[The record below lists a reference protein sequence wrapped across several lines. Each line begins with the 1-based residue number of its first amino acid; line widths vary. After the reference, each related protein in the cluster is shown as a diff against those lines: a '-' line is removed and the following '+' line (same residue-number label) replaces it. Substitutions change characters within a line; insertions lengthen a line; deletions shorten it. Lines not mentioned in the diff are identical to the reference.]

1 MGRSELALKYH
12 KGCGRKVVRAKH
24 MAQEVI
30 GEPGSPPDLCP
41 MIHPWHGIAPGK
53 HAPQRVNAIIEIPKD
68 SKGKYELHKESGLLM
83 LDRVLFSAVHYP
95 ANYGFIPGT
104 YCDDKDPLDILV
116 LTSLTLPHLCLVEA
130 TVIGVMRMVDQGE
143 ADDKIIAVATHD
155 ESMNHITD
163 VSQLAPHTELQ
174 IRRFFMDYKTLEG
187 KGVKVEKFLG
197 REEALRI
204 VEESIALYRTSLGK
218 AV

>member
-1 MGRSELALKYH
+1 
-12 KGCGRKVVRAKH
+12 
-24 MAQEVI
+24 MA
-30 GEPGSPPDLCP
+30 
-41 MIHPWHGIAPGK
+41 HPWHDITPGK
-53 HAPQRVNAIIEIPKD
+53 NAPQRVNAIIEIPKD

-83 LDRVLFSAVHYP
+83 LDRALFSAVHYP

-116 LTSLTLPHLCLVEA
+116 LTSLTLPHLCLVDA

-143 ADDKIIAVATHD
+143 ADDKIIAVATYD
-155 ESMNHITD
+155 ESVNHMKD
-163 VSQLAPHTELQ
+163 VADLPPHTEKQ

-187 KGVKVEKFLG
+187 KEVKVEKFLG

-204 VEESIALYRTSLGK
+204 VEEAVALYAETYGLNS
-218 AV
+218 

>member
-1 MGRSELALKYH
+1 MT
-12 KGCGRKVVRAKH
+12 
-24 MAQEVI
+24 
-30 GEPGSPPDLCP
+30 
-41 MIHPWHGIAPGK
+41 HPWHGIPPGK

-83 LDRVLFSAVHYP
+83 LDRALFSAVHYP

-116 LTSLTLPHLCLVEA
+116 LTSLTLPHLCLVDA
-130 TVIGVMRMVDQGE
+130 TVIGVMRMVDRGE

-155 ESMNHITD
+155 ESVNHISD

-187 KGVKVEKFLG
+187 KEVKVEKFLG

-204 VEESIALYRTSLGK
+204 VEESIELYASTFGK
-218 AV
+218 QG

>member
-1 MGRSELALKYH
+1 MN
-12 KGCGRKVVRAKH
+12 
-24 MAQEVI
+24 
-30 GEPGSPPDLCP
+30 
-41 MIHPWHGIAPGK
+41 HPWHDISPGE
-53 HAPQRVNAIIEIPKD
+53 HAPQRVNAIIEIPRE

-83 LDRVLFSAVHYP
+83 LDRALFSAVHYP

-130 TVIGVMRMVDQGE
+130 TVIGVMRMVDRGE

-155 ESMNHITD
+155 ESVNHIID
-163 VSQLAPHTELQ
+163 VAQLPPHTEKQ
-174 IRRFFMDYKTLEG
+174 IRRFFMDYTVLEG
-187 KGVKVEKFLG
+187 KEVKVEEFVG

-204 VEESIALYRTSLGK
+204 VEESIALYASTFGK
-218 AV
+218 QKS